1 MNAAELGQHYRRYID
16 CLNQRQ
22 IDQLDGFVHET
33 IRYNGA
39 PMSRDDWKAG
49 PILATIEVMPDFR
62 WTISEIV
69 VEGERIAARLTDT
82 GTLAREWL
90 GLSPTGRS
98 VAFTEMVFYTFTDG
112 RMSEIWSLF
121 DQAGMKAQLMT

>member
-1 MNAAELGQHYRRYID
+1 MDAAGLGQHYRRYIE

-22 IDQLDGFVHET
+22 IDQLDEFVHET

-49 PILATIEVMPDFR
+49 PILATVEAMPDFR

-69 VEGERIAARLTDT
+69 VAGERVAARLTDT
-82 GTLAREWL
+82 GTLTREWM

-121 DQAGMKAQLMT
+121 DQAGMKAQLMA